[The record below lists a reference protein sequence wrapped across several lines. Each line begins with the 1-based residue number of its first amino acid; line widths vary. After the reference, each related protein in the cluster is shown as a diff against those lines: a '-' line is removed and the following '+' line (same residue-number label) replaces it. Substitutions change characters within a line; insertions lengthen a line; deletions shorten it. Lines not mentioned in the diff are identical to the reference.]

1 VSVLKKEIFKVDR
14 QSKLP
19 LYDQIERNLRC
30 LIIDGSLKPGETVP
44 SEWDLADKYG
54 VSRMTVRHALDELVR
69 QNWLSK
75 RQGVGT
81 FVTKPTV
88 ASIAQSK
95 MSFTQQMLAIGRQPS
110 SHLIRNQ
117 VAQASPEIARYLLL
131 KEGDPVIELTRVRLA
146 DDIPILYETSYLSGQ
161 NFPDLLS
168 IAGLVEGSLYGYLSK
183 HFGVNITRMDQTLKP
198 VLLTEE
204 QAHHLGAQAGSPSIQ
219 SDIIAFSS
227 QGETVEYSWSV
238 SNGEKSEFY
247 FSFSRDVP
255 VDRSSLS

>member
-1 VSVLKKEIFKVDR
+1 VSVPKEKFKVDR

-19 LYDQIERNLRC
+19 LYDQIDRNLRS

-44 SEWDLADKYG
+44 SEWDLADIYG

-69 QNWLSK
+69 QNWLCK

-81 FVTKPTV
+81 FVTKPKV

-110 SHLIRNQ
+110 SRLIRNQ
-117 VAQASPEIARYLLL
+117 VAKASPEIARFLLL

-204 QAHHLGAQAGSPSIQ
+204 QAQHLGAQAGSPSIQ

-255 VDRSSLS
+255 VDRSSLP

>member
-1 VSVLKKEIFKVDR
+1 
-14 QSKLP
+14 
-19 LYDQIERNLRC
+19 
-30 LIIDGSLKPGETVP
+30 
-44 SEWDLADKYG
+44 
-54 VSRMTVRHALDELVR
+54 MTVRHALVELVR

-81 FVTKPTV
+81 FVTKPIV

-110 SHLIRNQ
+110 SRLIRNQ
-117 VAQASPEIARYLLL
+117 VAEASPEIARYLLL
-131 KEGDPVIELTRVRLA
+131 KEGDPVIELTR
-146 DDIPILYETSYLSGQ
+146 
-161 NFPDLLS
+161 
-168 IAGLVEGSLYGYLSK
+168 VEGSLYGYLSK

-204 QAHHLGAQAGSPSIQ
+204 QAQHLGAQAGSPSIQ

-255 VDRSSLS
+255 VDRSSLP